1 MSTINGLPLHP
12 LLVHLVVVLVP
23 LSALMAIAAVCWPAA
38 RARLG
43 ILTPLVTLVALIALP
58 LTTSAGES
66 LEEQVGPSPAIERH
80 AGFGEQV
87 IYWVGPLFALA
98 VLWWALHDER
108 FMTALHA
115 KIPASE
121 KLSQRAVAVA
131 LGIATVVVALGSVY
145 IVFLAGDTGAKA
157 VWS

>member
-1 MSTINGLPLHP
+1 MNTINGLPLHP
-12 LLVHLVVVLVP
+12 LLVHIVVVLVP

-43 ILTPLVTLVALIALP
+43 ILTPLVALVALIALP

-66 LEEQVGPSPAIERH
+66 LEEQVGPSAAIERH

-98 VLWWALHDER
+98 VVWWALHNER
-108 FMTALHA
+108 VTTAVHA
-115 KIPASE
+115 RIPASS

-131 LGIATVVVALGSVY
+131 LGVALVVVALGSLY
-145 IVFLAGDTGAKA
+145 IVFRTGESGARS